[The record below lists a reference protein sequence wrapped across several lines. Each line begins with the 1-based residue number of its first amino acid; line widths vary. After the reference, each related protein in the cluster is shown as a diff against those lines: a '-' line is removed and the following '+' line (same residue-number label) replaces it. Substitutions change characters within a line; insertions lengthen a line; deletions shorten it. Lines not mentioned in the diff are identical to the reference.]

1 LTFRNGCVANI
12 TASRISMD
20 RMRKIRFF
28 QPNAYISVN
37 LLAGQVAMYRKRPG
51 VDFRDFQERLRRGDA
66 PNLLEAVEPVS
77 VDIVEAEPLRLEL
90 ESFVAAVQAGTAPV
104 VGADEGIRA
113 LEVAFEI
120 ERLLNEGN

>member
-1 LTFRNGCVANI
+1 VE
-12 TASRISMD
+12 

-37 LLAGQVAMYRKRPG
+37 LLAGQIAMYRKRQN
-51 VDFRDFQERLRRGDA
+51 VSMQDFQEKLRRGET
-66 PNLLEAVEPVS
+66 PNLMQAVEPVT
-77 VDIVEAEPLRLEL
+77 VEIVKAEPLRLEL
-90 ESFVAAVQAGTAPV
+90 ESFVKAAQDGTPPV

-120 ERLLNEGN
+120 ERLLNVGS